1 MKKRIVTL
9 ISLVS
14 LILSSQAF
22 AHFQL
27 IYTPDAA
34 LENGGKVPL
43 ALVFTHPFDAGH
55 TMDMGVPEQFFVLQS
70 RGENPIKKIDLLDTL
85 VPVSWQSLT
94 NSGKAYK
101 TDYTARGGDHIFCL
115 VPDPYF
121 EAEENAYIQ
130 QMTKVII
137 NVGGIPGAWMEP
149 AGLSAEI
156 VPLCKPY
163 DRWTGNVFQG
173 KVLYNGKPVP
183 GAEVEVEYLN
193 HDLLTDH
200 NVFAKPRRSKPPEF
214 L

>member
-70 RGENPIKKIDLLDTL
+70 RGENPIEK
-85 VPVSWQSLT
+85 
-94 NSGKAYK
+94 N
-101 TDYTARGGDHIFCL
+101 
-115 VPDPYF
+115 
-121 EAEENAYIQ
+121 
-130 QMTKVII
+130 
-137 NVGGIPGAWMEP
+137 
-149 AGLSAEI
+149 
-156 VPLCKPY
+156 
-163 DRWTGNVFQG
+163 
-173 KVLYNGKPVP
+173 
-183 GAEVEVEYLN
+183 
-193 HDLLTDH
+193 
-200 NVFAKPRRSKPPEF
+200 
-214 L
+214 